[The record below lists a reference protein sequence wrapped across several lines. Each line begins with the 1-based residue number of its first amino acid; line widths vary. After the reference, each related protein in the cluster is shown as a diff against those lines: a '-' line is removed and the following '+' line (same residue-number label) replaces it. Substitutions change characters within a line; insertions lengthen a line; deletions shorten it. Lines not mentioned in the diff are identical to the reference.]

1 MPQKMDR
8 ARVCEC
14 IAKTRAFYE
23 TKAMGCALPNLLLM
37 ELSSDPNTDR
47 AVEVWKRSRER
58 LAPVIP
64 VLRLTRPEIGA
75 NMELLKSRKTVVWYD
90 ASCMEDARDMCAL
103 FARELPVR

>member
-1 MPQKMDR
+1 
-8 ARVCEC
+8 
-14 IAKTRAFYE
+14 
-23 TKAMGCALPNLLLM
+23 MGCALPNLLLM

-64 VLRLTRPEIGA
+64 VLRLTHPEIGA
-75 NMELLKSRKTVVWYD
+75 NMELLKIRKTVVWYH
-90 ASCMEDARDMCAL
+90 ASCMEDAQDMCTL